1 MLHPLPVGLEP
12 VSKEYISSLPT
23 LELNSELVQQ
33 IRAAEPTTDEPGVI
47 ENVDIQDIHV
57 PLKTARDG
65 VLELSIV
72 KPIDAKDQILPA
84 VFFMYVME
92 TIRPSTKV
100 YVTVNA
106 M

>member
-1 MLHPLPVGLEP
+1 MLEP

-23 LELNSELVQQ
+23 LELNSKLVQQ
-33 IRAAEPTTDEPGVI
+33 IRAAKPTTDEPGVI

-65 VLELSIV
+65 ALELSIV